1 MTVVSW
7 TACRG
12 YRVATQRATG
22 FHAPWR
28 RDHKMI
34 YIIFCRPK
42 DWADVIHQ
50 GLPSRIFKGAVFND
64 ALFNDALHQ
73 EIT

>member
-1 MTVVSW
+1 
-7 TACRG
+7 
-12 YRVATQRATG
+12 
-22 FHAPWR
+22 
-28 RDHKMI
+28 MI
-34 YIIFCRPK
+34 YIIFCRSK
-42 DWADVIHQ
+42 DWADVSHQ